1 VPAIDPNPAALEAQA
16 VPVRHEVVHCYGELA
31 SAMSLMA
38 SLARAREWDR
48 LPELEARCAQLVD
61 RLKAV
66 GAVSL
71 DAAQLEQ
78 VRGLIARI
86 HADQDEV
93 CALVKP
99 QLERLVAKMAQ
110 LQNRSDLGKAYGLPH

>member
-1 VPAIDPNPAALEAQA
+1 M
-16 VPVRHEVVHCYGELA
+16 PVRHEVIHCYGELA

-38 SLARAREWDR
+38 SLARASEWDR
-48 LPELEARCAQLVD
+48 LPELEARCAALVD

-71 DAAQLEQ
+71 DAAQLDH
-78 VRGLIARI
+78 VRGLIVRI

-93 CALVKP
+93 CGLVKP
-99 QLERLVAKMAQ
+99 QLERLVDKMAQ
-110 LQNRSDLGKAYGLPH
+110 LQNRSDLGRAYGLPY